1 MKIELPKQNNY
12 EVAYNK
18 AAGLLRDSDL
28 GQISSRCGIVVKEE
42 SKDEKTLLV
51 EYFGSEQR
59 ILMPDVRFQPVS
71 LSGTEQISFME
82 QILVLHYLT
91 MRADH
96 PSRGEYVAY
105 KNLPGASFYSG
116 PYRRR
121 SVGRLLKTFGDDPD
135 ELLSAAK
142 VIGGTPDELG
152 DVSAR
157 IRIFSKIE
165 AVIVL
170 HRGDEELP
178 PEAEILYR
186 DDVINFLSL
195 EDVSV
200 LSGVLVSRLS
210 KAKGK

>member
-28 GQISSRCGIVVKEE
+28 GDTSSRCGLLVRED
-42 SKDEKTLLV
+42 SKGEKTLFV
-51 EYFGSEQR
+51 EYLGSEQR
-59 ILMPDVRFQPVS
+59 ILMPDVRFQ
-71 LSGTEQISFME
+71 TEEKISFME

-91 MRADH
+91 MRADY

-121 SVGRLLKTFGDDPD
+121 SVGRLLGTFGDDPD

-142 VIGGTPDELG
+142 VIGGTPDKLG

-157 IRIFSKIE
+157 IRIFPKIE

-170 HRGDEELP
+170 HRGDEEFP

-210 KAKGK
+210 KAKGQLKP